1 MGIHLTKYEFML
13 RNLQSFL
20 SIDKD
25 LKNILGVEEYL
36 TGIFFI

>member
-1 MGIHLTKYEFML
+1 MGIHLIKYEYML
-13 RNLQSFL
+13 RNLQWFL

-25 LKNILGVEEYL
+25 PKNILGVEEYL